1 MKYVGIGYSD
11 HLTSGLNF
19 YFYNTMLHL
28 IFWAPRLKRP
38 KFYFYNKSQF
48 EYSIE
53 QRFVVPVVFFGLTFR
68 DDSDF

>member
-19 YFYNTMLHL
+19 YFYN
-28 IFWAPRLKRP
+28 
-38 KFYFYNKSQF
+38 KSQF

-53 QRFVVPVVFFGLTFR
+53 QRFIVPVVFFGLTFR